1 MEVTLFTCAKYCAGL
16 IRRVA
21 LISVTV
27 LLISCGGGDGGLP
40 ESINLTATA
49 LSPSS
54 IELSWSADSTPGLIG
69 YDLYRDGEGVEA
81 THLSSTHYIDRGLSA
96 DTRYCYKVYA
106 IVFPLGAVS
115 TSNTACAKT
124 GAYSTSGWTFTDAP
138 AGYAPDF
145 RISPSGAKLIAYLQ
159 SDGLHYGL
167 NTGAV
172 WTNELV
178 DGHGGAPSLGVDT
191 FGNAH
196 VAYGNVSVGGVYHA
210 SNSTGIWTTEAV
222 NATGVG
228 ISTLAIDKNGALHI
242 VFSDYNAAYDFYDYW
257 YVTNVSGAWV
267 KSHIFFGSNRVFRDL
282 ALIVDGSGTVH
293 MAYAIT
299 DFTSCGLAYG
309 FKKPDVEWD
318 WSMSPVDNGAGCKVS
333 LALDSSDVLH
343 ASYRKSMQIIHA
355 RLNAGTWSKEVVDSL
370 SWLGGDE
377 VGMGIDMSDY
387 LHISYGDENGDLKYA
402 TNRGGMWAYTYLDK
416 VTSTNILRMGSDGHA
431 YILYSPDSTGAL
443 RLARSP

>member
-1 MEVTLFTCAKYCAGL
+1 MEVTVFRCAKYCAGV
-16 IRRVA
+16 IRQVA

-40 ESINLTATA
+40 QSINLSATA

-54 IELSWSADSTPGLIG
+54 VELSWSADSTPGLIG
-69 YDLYRDGEGVEA
+69 YDLYRDGEAVEA

-115 TSNTACAKT
+115 ASNTACATT

-138 AGYAPDF
+138 TGYAPDF
-145 RISPSGAKLIAYLQ
+145 GISPSGAKLIAYLQ

-167 NTGAV
+167 STDGP

-178 DGHGGAPSLGVDT
+178 DANGGAPSLAIDSLGK
-191 FGNAH
+191 AH
-196 VAYGNVSVGGVYHA
+196 VAYVNTSVGGVYHA

-222 NATGVG
+222 NATGGG

-257 YVTNVSGAWV
+257 YVTNLSGAWV
-267 KSHIFFGSNRVFRDL
+267 KSHVFFGSSRVFQDL
-282 ALIVDGSGTVH
+282 ALAVDSTGTVH
-293 MAYAIT
+293 MAYAT
-299 DFTSCGLAYG
+299 SDFTSCVLAYG
-309 FKKPDVEWD
+309 FKKPGGDWD
-318 WSMSPVDNGAGCKVS
+318 WSMSPIDNGTGCKVS
-333 LALDSSDVLH
+333 LALDNLNMPH

-355 RLNAGTWSKEVVDSL
+355 RLNAGMWNKEVVDSL

-377 VGMGIDMSDY
+377 VGMGIDGSDY
-387 LHISYGDENGDLKYA
+387 LHMSYGDENGDLKYA
-402 TNRGGMWAYTYLDK
+402 TNRSGMWVYTYLDK
-416 VTSTNILRMGSDGHA
+416 VTSTNILRMDSDGHA

-443 RLARSP
+443 RLAKSP